1 MNWERCSGHRR
12 EARGE
17 RRDAGDT
24 DKAPGEGDLA
34 RNVQKPE
41 GKGENPRRFS
51 PVSASGSWSR
61 GSYCIVPGLDS
72 VEEIDHPRRS
82 SLRVDEFATPTGAV
96 RTCCSDS
103 PSGHLIVGQHRGRP
117 QPTRAPRVCQPH
129 RHSAGI
135 SRRGRKSHRTR
146 SQVGPRRPHH
156 SPTLLRTSCRSES
169 HAARPCPRTF
179 STESNV
185 KVRGLHS
192 PPAPGA

>member
-61 GSYCIVPGLDS
+61 GSYCIVPGLDG
-72 VEEIDHPRRS
+72 VEEVDHPRRS
-82 SLRVDEFATPTGAV
+82 SLRVDEFA
-96 RTCCSDS
+96 
-103 PSGHLIVGQHRGRP
+103 
-117 QPTRAPRVCQPH
+117 APDG
-129 RHSAGI
+129 S
-135 SRRGRKSHRTR
+135 SSNL
-146 SQVGPRRPHH
+146 
-156 SPTLLRTSCRSES
+156 LLRFAE
-169 HAARPCPRTF
+169 RPPLASR
-179 STESNV
+179 
-185 KVRGLHS
+185 LS
-192 PPAPGA
+192 PPASRLPPLASRLSPLASRLSPPASRLPPLASRLSPLAYPWSPAPERYNPRTRPR